1 MEEFPP
7 MIEDLTLIFI
17 FGLFIL
23 HLLAPVRLGGSEG
36 AAGR

>member
-1 MEEFPP
+1 MEGIQP
-7 MIEDLTLIFI
+7 MSDDLTLIFI